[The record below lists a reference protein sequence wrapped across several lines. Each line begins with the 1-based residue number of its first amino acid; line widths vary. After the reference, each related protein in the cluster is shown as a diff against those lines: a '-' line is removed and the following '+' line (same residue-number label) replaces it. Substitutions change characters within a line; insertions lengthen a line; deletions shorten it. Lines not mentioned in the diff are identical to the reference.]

1 MGHSGI
7 NGNSVPSLLTEG
19 LDVLPGPRLEVVMR
33 DTFTARIS
41 SVAVIVA
48 ALSTLGAVIY
58 LSVRGQQV
66 NEYLAG
72 LAGLTIG
79 ALLPSPLSSPGA
91 TNGATTG
98 STTGAVTSATPGATP
113 AGSPGV
119 ATGASLGSADVA
131 R

>member
-1 MGHSGI
+1 MSDEFAARM
-7 NGNSVPSLLTEG
+7 SSL
-19 LDVLPGPRLEVVMR
+19 
-33 DTFTARIS
+33 
-41 SVAVIVA
+41 AVIVA

-79 ALLPSPLSSPGA
+79 ALLPSPLSPS
-91 TNGATTG
+91 GATTG
-98 STTGAVTSATPGATP
+98 ATGTSSGATTTATPGATP

-119 ATGASLGSADVA
+119 ATGVANGGSRVSADVA

>member
-1 MGHSGI
+1 
-7 NGNSVPSLLTEG
+7 
-19 LDVLPGPRLEVVMR
+19 MR
-33 DTFTARIS
+33 DEFTARVS
-41 SVAVIVA
+41 SLAVIVA

-79 ALLPSPLSSPGA
+79 ALLPSPLMSPRTA
-91 TNGATTG
+91 PPG
-98 STTGAVTSATPGATP
+98 SEQRLNRVPDRTD
-113 AGSPGV
+113 
-119 ATGASLGSADVA
+119 LA

>member
-1 MGHSGI
+1 
-7 NGNSVPSLLTEG
+7 
-19 LDVLPGPRLEVVMR
+19 MR
-33 DTFTARIS
+33 DEFTARLS

-79 ALLPSPLSSPGA
+79 ALLPSPLTPPRTAPS
-91 TNGATTG
+91 G
-98 STTGAVTSATPGATP
+98 SEQGRHRVSGRN
-113 AGSPGV
+113 
-119 ATGASLGSADVA
+119 ADLA

>member
-1 MGHSGI
+1 
-7 NGNSVPSLLTEG
+7 
-19 LDVLPGPRLEVVMR
+19 MR
-33 DTFTARIS
+33 DEFTARVS
-41 SVAVIVA
+41 SLAVIVA

-79 ALLPSPLSSPGA
+79 ALLPSPLTSPRTAPPGSEQGPNRVSS
-91 TNGATTG
+91 
-98 STTGAVTSATPGATP
+98 SID
-113 AGSPGV
+113 
-119 ATGASLGSADVA
+119 LA

>member
-1 MGHSGI
+1 
-7 NGNSVPSLLTEG
+7 
-19 LDVLPGPRLEVVMR
+19 MR
-33 DTFTARIS
+33 DEFTARVS
-41 SVAVIVA
+41 SFAVVVA

-79 ALLPSPLSSPGA
+79 ALLPSPLTSPRTAPPGSEPGPNRVPSS
-91 TNGATTG
+91 TDL
-98 STTGAVTSATPGATP
+98 S
-113 AGSPGV
+113 
-119 ATGASLGSADVA
+119 